1 MHAAVTSPVV
11 LADVQRT
18 IGFVLAGLLI
28 LAFAVAV
35 LVNMRKGRKE
45 VGSEIE
51 LAPNRK
57 PGMPDDELET
67 TKLDRTL
74 GLGLVALVVVA
85 VALPLYW
92 LAEPG
97 RQEDAVNGFEE
108 VFISRGEELYVE
120 GVNCAACHGPEG
132 VGGVASYTITDPSTG
147 DFVDQVDWNAPALNT
162 VMYRYTPEQV
172 KFVLNYGRNNTP
184 MPAWGAPGGG
194 PLTDQQLDDI
204 VYYLTSIQ
212 LPAEE
217 WAEMVREELDEVCG
231 ADPDD
236 EERLCTKVDPSAPG
250 ADQPGAPITWRTEG
264 EALFNL
270 GYYSKFAAGAAS
282 CARCHTPRWAYGDAG
297 QSGVAGL
304 GSLGRNLTNGST
316 LLQFPTAAQHEDFVS
331 AYPPDGTAYGQGGI
345 SSGMM
350 GSFGTNP
357 NAAEER
363 TEVPFIP
370 MLEASQVMLT
380 PEQIAAVVAY
390 ERSL

>member
-1 MHAAVTSPVV
+1 MHAAATAPVV

-18 IGFVLAGLLI
+18 IGFVLAGLLL

-35 LVNMRKGRKE
+35 LVNMRKGRAE

-57 PGMPDDELET
+57 PYMNDDELET

-74 GLGLVALVVVA
+74 GLGLVTLVVIA

-97 RQEDAVNGFEE
+97 RQDDAIQGFEN
-108 VFISRGEELYVE
+108 VFVSRGEELYVE

-147 DFVDQVDWNAPALNT
+147 DFIEQVDWKAPALDT
-162 VMYRYTPEQV
+162 LLYRYTPEQV
-172 KFVLNYGRNNTP
+172 KFILNYGRGNTP

-204 VYYLTSIQ
+204 VFYLQSIQ

-217 WAEMVREELDEVCG
+217 WAQMVLEELELVC
-231 ADPDD
+231 APDD
-236 EERLCTKVDPSAPG
+236 AGLCTKADPGAPG
-250 ADQPGAPITWRTEG
+250 ADRADAPITWRTAG

-270 GYYSKFAAGAAS
+270 GYYDGFAGGAAA
-282 CARCHTPRWAYGDAG
+282 CARCHTPGWSYGDAG
-297 QSGVAGL
+297 QPGL
-304 GSLGRNLTNGST
+304 SRLGPNLTNGST
-316 LLQFPTAAQHEDFVS
+316 LVQFPAVGQHEAFVS
-331 AYPPDGTAYGQGGI
+331 AYPKSGTAYGTGGI
-345 SSGMM
+345 SSGKM
-350 GSFGTNP
+350 GAFGTNP
-357 NAAEER
+357 NTVANPVQPA
-363 TEVPFIP
+363 IP
-370 MLEASQVMLT
+370 VMDASQVMLT
-380 PEQIAAVVAY
+380 PEQIALVVAY

>member
-74 GLGLVALVVVA
+74 GLGLVTLVVIA

-236 EERLCTKVDPSAPG
+236 EERRCTKVDPSAPG

-282 CARCHTPRWAYGDAG
+282 CARCHTAGWSYGDADP
-297 QSGVAGL
+297 SGVGNL
-304 GSLGRNLTNGST
+304 GPSLLEGRSIV
-316 LLQFPTAAQHEDFVS
+316 QFPTAAQQEDFVS
-331 AYPPDGTAYGQGGI
+331 AYPDLGTAYGRGGI
-345 SSGMM
+345 SSGKM

-357 NAAEER
+357 NAEEER